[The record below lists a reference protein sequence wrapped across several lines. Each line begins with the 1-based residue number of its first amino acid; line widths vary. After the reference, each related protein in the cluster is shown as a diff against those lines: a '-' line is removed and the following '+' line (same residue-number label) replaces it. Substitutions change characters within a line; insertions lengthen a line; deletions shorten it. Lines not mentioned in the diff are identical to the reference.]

1 MIHDSKSCYN
11 TPMLISPQKVLIKI
25 EPNDLVLDIGG
36 WAEVFNRANYVL
48 DFQPFE
54 TRHKKTGKEYFSKK
68 NWIIHDVNVI
78 PWPFSNKQFDFV
90 ICSHVLEDIR
100 DPIGVAREIQRVGKA
115 GYIEVP
121 SREYESTASVD
132 PFPTGDKFTGL
143 SHHRWLIEK
152 TRNGLLFTFK
162 RPYISTI
169 KELQIQNPKIPIISF
184 FWKNNF
190 EVKENLLEWQEA
202 LDNLIHFKSQH
213 DKIPYE
219 KLKRYVNLKLNI
231 LKLKRKLMQVLKF

>member
-1 MIHDSKSCYN
+1 MIID
-11 TPMLISPQKVLIKI
+11 PQKVLAKIK
-25 EPNDLVLDIGG
+25 PKDLVLDIGG

-48 DFQPFE
+48 DFQPYE
-54 TRHKKTGKEYFSKK
+54 TRRKKPGKEYFSKK
-68 NWIIHDVNVI
+68 TWVIHDINI
-78 PWPFSNKQFDFV
+78 LPWPFHEKQFDFV

-100 DPIGVAREIQRVGKA
+100 DPIAVAKEIQRVGKA

-121 SREYESTASVD
+121 SREYESTAGVD

-152 TRNGLLFTFK
+152 NGNGLLFTFK

-169 KELQIQNPKIPIISF
+169 KELQINKIKNPIISF
-184 FWKNNF
+184 FWKNTF

-202 LDNLIHFKSQH
+202 LGDLIHFKSQH

-219 KLKRYVNLKLNI
+219 KLKDNINLKLKL
-231 LKLKRKLMQVLKF
+231 LKIRRKISFSFLLRKLLNRVS